1 MQGAV
6 EHRDLPRRRIRLRIG
21 VAAALT
27 FAALAALILDPLFG
41 SLAALVFLLCGGL
54 LLLTRPAQT
63 LRSLLRFWYVLVLP
77 AYCLLSTLWSQYPAL
92 SLRYAVQLTLT
103 LSIAIVIANRV
114 APLVLVRCLFGIYG
128 IGVLGS
134 ILFGNVR
141 DDIGAWLGI
150 FGSKN
155 AFAAVVSG
163 FALASIAMLFDRSAP
178 RLVRLAAFAGLAVCP
193 PLLLRAQSAG
203 AILVLVPAA
212 AVALGVIFS
221 RRMSGAQKTFV
232 GMAMAGAAVVFG
244 LVLVGYGDRL
254 LAGALDYA
262 GKDTTLTGR
271 TDLWDFGFDL
281 IAENPLL
288 GIGYQAFWVH
298 GNPPA
303 ELLWA
308 VFGIPTRMGFNFHNL
323 YVSNAVEIGLLGLA
337 IEVMLLYGGWIAS
350 LLWAL
355 RDPRPEN
362 AFLAAFLTLVICAS
376 FGEVAVFFQFS
387 VTSIIAIAALVYAVG
402 ANAAWRAQ
410 GKASRRYAAAAFT
423 PQGGLT
429 HPPQGW

>member
-1 MQGAV
+1 MQGTF
-6 EHRDLPRRRIRLRIG
+6 ERYDLPRRRSRLRIG
-21 VAAALT
+21 VAATLT

-54 LLLTRPAQT
+54 LLLTRPAHT
-63 LRSLLRFWYVLVLP
+63 LRSLFRFWYVLVLP
-77 AYCLLSTLWSQYPAL
+77 AYCLLSVLWSQYPTL

-103 LSIAIVIANRV
+103 VSIAIVIANRV

-163 FALASIAMLFDRSAP
+163 FALASIAMLADRSAP

-212 AVALGVIFS
+212 SVALGVIFS
-221 RRMSGAQKTFV
+221 RRMTGAQKTFV
-232 GMAMAGAAVVFG
+232 GMAMAGAAVLFG
-244 LVLVGYGDRL
+244 LVLVGYGDQL
-254 LAGALDYA
+254 LASALDYA

-288 GIGYQAFWVH
+288 GIGYQAFWVQ

-308 VFGIPTRMGFNFHNL
+308 VFGIPTRMGFNFHNM
-323 YVSNAVEIGLLGLA
+323 YISNAVEIGLLGLA
-337 IEVMLLYGGWIAS
+337 IEIMLLYGGWIAS
-350 LLWAL
+350 LVWAL
-355 RDPRPEN
+355 REPRPEN
-362 AFLAAFLTLVICAS
+362 AFLAAFVTLVICAS

-387 VTSIIAIAALVYAVG
+387 VTSIIVTAALVYAVA

-410 GKASRRYAAAAFT
+410 ARASRRQVGAFT
-423 PQGGLT
+423 GLM
-429 HPPQGW
+429 HPPRA